1 MHRVVIETRVAD
13 YQDIIELRKYI
24 GYLSHE
30 VINNKT
36 LITLLA
42 NYNWVNGKKLLMGS
56 ANLNLASFNTRDNL
70 VAVKDR
76 FEKGVRFYTNI
87 SDLGK

>member
-1 MHRVVIETRVAD
+1 MNNF
-13 YQDIIELRKYI
+13 IIKKWHQFI
-24 GYLSHE
+24 YLLY
-30 VINNKT
+30 
-36 LITLLA
+36 LILSLA

-70 VAVKDR
+70 VAIKDR